1 MTLESNVL
9 VSALVALEQQL
20 VDLPEP
26 PGAVDP

>member
-9 VSALVALEQQL
+9 VSALAVP
-20 VDLPEP
+20 VFDHKPEP